1 VSTKTPGNKPQGIKA
16 EVKVQDA
23 VVAEVKE
30 LLARKAALETQTE
43 VMARKVESIKVSLAE
58 NESLKK
64 KNQELLSQVLNLF
77 QEEWVRRGS
86 YYPDIRQ
93 QILEKSASLNAP
105 PAAKK

>member
-1 VSTKTPGNKPQGIKA
+1 MSTKPEG
-16 EVKVQDA
+16 VKVQVKAQDT

-30 LLARKAALETQTE
+30 LLAKKVSLETQTE
-43 VMARKVESIKVSLAE
+43 VMGRKVESIKASLAE
-58 NESLKK
+58 NETLKK
-64 KNQELLSQVLNLF
+64 KNRELLDAVLKLF

-105 PAAKK
+105 PAPKK

>member
-1 VSTKTPGNKPQGIKA
+1 MNTKSAGNQPQGIKV
-16 EVKVQDA
+16 EIKVQDA

-30 LLARKAALETQTE
+30 LLARKDVLETQTE
-43 VMARKVESIKVSLAE
+43 VMARKVDSIKISIAE

-64 KNQELLSQVLNLF
+64 KNQELLTRVLTLF
-77 QEEWVRRGS
+77 QEEWVRRGA

-105 PAAKK
+105 PAPKK

>member
-1 VSTKTPGNKPQGIKA
+1 MSSKPQGIKV
-16 EVKVQDA
+16 EVKVQDT

-30 LLARKAALETQTE
+30 LLARKAALETQAE
-43 VMARKVESIKVSLAE
+43 VMGRKVDAIKVSIAE

-77 QEEWVRRGS
+77 QEEWNRRGTF
-86 YYPDIRQ
+86 YPDIRQ

-105 PAAKK
+105 PAPKK